1 MVFIVKQQDLNNF
14 KRKYFNLSKRLIKN
28 GIFHD
33 SNTVPQHRM
42 LVSSI
47 CEWLMQ
53 RKITFYTRV
62 FMKTGEIVDI
72 VAPELPRPLIEVRH
86 SELEKNKK
94 YSEEYDHLRIFV
106 DSSDMF
112 KLL

>member
-1 MVFIVKQQDLNNF
+1 
-14 KRKYFNLSKRLIKN
+14 
-28 GIFHD
+28 
-33 SNTVPQHRM
+33 
-42 LVSSI
+42 
-47 CEWLMQ
+47 
-53 RKITFYTRV
+53 
-62 FMKTGEIVDI
+62 MKTGEIVDI